1 MQSTLP
7 EAAAFP
13 AVRLSETDAQLVIDR
28 NTADAQ
34 AELLPYV
41 AAVANLAA
49 QADRALVTDEDTAE
63 RATTLR
69 AMVKAAITKAED
81 TRKART
87 APLRESEKA
96 INAAWKA
103 SVTEP
108 LQEADKKL
116 GGELTRYLTAKAQRE
131 EEERRALAAK
141 READAL
147 ERAAAAEAAGEVE
160 RADQIVETAANLVP
174 SARGSK
180 PTKTRGFAGG
190 TSFLVTRWTFEVTA
204 FERVDREFLV
214 VDGALVR
221 AYIDQVRTEAT
232 AQAGDLKGAAKEGR
246 IVQIM
251 EERLAKVPGIRFER
265 TQQASTR

>member
-1 MQSTLP
+1 MDINAP
-7 EAAAFP
+7 DMAAFP
-13 AVRLSETDAQLVIDR
+13 AVRLSSTDAQLVIDR
-28 NTADAQ
+28 NTSDAQ
-34 AELLPYV
+34 AEMLPYV
-41 AAVANLAA
+41 SAVQNLAA
-49 QADRALVTDEDTAE
+49 QAERALVTDDDTAE

-69 AMVKAAITKAED
+69 AMVKAALAKAED

-96 INAAWKA
+96 INASWKA

-108 LQEADKKL
+108 LQAADTKL

-131 EEERRALAAK
+131 AEERAALAAK
-141 READAL
+141 REQDAL

-174 SARGSK
+174 AAAGSK
-180 PTKTRGFAGG
+180 STKTRGFAGG

-204 FERVDREFLV
+204 FERVERQFLV

-221 AYIDQVRTEAT
+221 AHIDQVRAEAT
-232 AQAGDLKGAAKEGR
+232 AQAADLKGAAKEGR
-246 IVQIM
+246 ILQIM